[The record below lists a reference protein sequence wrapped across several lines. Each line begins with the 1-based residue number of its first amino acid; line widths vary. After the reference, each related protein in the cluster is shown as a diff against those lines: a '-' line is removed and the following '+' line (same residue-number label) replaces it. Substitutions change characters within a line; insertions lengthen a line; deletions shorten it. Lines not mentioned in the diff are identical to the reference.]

1 MQFHEYCFEKN
12 DIYIPKKDL
21 EILKKK
27 DFHFDLL

>member
-12 DIYIPKKDL
+12 DIYILKKDL

-27 DFHFDLL
+27 IHFDLL